1 MRKVFLYLYPIKEY
15 FEKVLDVPQKED
27 EKFAL
32 SMLNSTI
39 DKRYRKKE
47 YEIVFSLYPDKELYG
62 IDQKYQ
68 IKLFI
73 PTFLLPN

>member
-1 MRKVFLYLYPIKEY
+1 LYPIKEY
-15 FEKVLDVPQKED
+15 FEKVLVIPQKED

-39 DKRYRKKE
+39 DKRYRKKG

-62 IDQKYQ
+62 IDQKY
-68 IKLFI
+68 
-73 PTFLLPN
+73 